1 MTEQNSCLLKL
12 LIKSNKRQLKIMYVH
27 KDRQSQADHAQGK
40 HETDFYKGIKSKYKE
55 NDMLAEWLRRR
66 TANALP

>member
-1 MTEQNSCLLKL
+1 
-12 LIKSNKRQLKIMYVH
+12 MYVH
-27 KDRQSQADHAQGK
+27 KDRQSQADHAQSK